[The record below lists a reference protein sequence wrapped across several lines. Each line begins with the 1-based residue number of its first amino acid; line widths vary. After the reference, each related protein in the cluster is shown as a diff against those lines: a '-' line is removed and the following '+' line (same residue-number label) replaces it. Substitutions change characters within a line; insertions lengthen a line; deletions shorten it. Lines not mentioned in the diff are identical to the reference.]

1 MNEKRG
7 GRQGGVENV
16 KLFKAWR
23 SERDRAE
30 DWADY
35 IHRGQLNRSEIAKE
49 CGFAL
54 SSFRS
59 NPALKSALDDVEA
72 KLRERGA
79 FAISKHVQ
87 NVSDSTPENRA
98 TQAVEHRIMIAK
110 HQTDLRIK
118 SLEEQN
124 ATLRAEVRDLREEM
138 KRFNHLDAH
147 LCRTGRLLHK

>member
-7 GRQGGVENV
+7 GRQGGIENSR
-16 KLFKAWR
+16 LFKQWV
-23 SERDRAE
+23 SERDRAQ

-35 IHRGQLNRSEIAKE
+35 VHRAQLNRSEIAKE

-59 NPALKSALDDVEA
+59 NPALKSALDDAEE
-72 KLRERGA
+72 KLRSRGA
-79 FAISKHVQ
+79 FARSRDAEST
-87 NVSDSTPENRA
+87 SDHNPENRA
-98 TQAVEHRIMIAK
+98 AQVVERRIVNAK
-110 HQTDLRIK
+110 QQVDLRIK

-124 ATLRAEVRDLREEM
+124 ATLRAEIRDLREEL
-138 KRFNHLDAH
+138 KHFKLLDAH